1 MRLVP
6 EEISF
11 SDYLGLN
18 AALFEWTESYD
29 SKNWDRLRACIAP
42 TMRIDYRSFLNKLWE
57 AMPAEEYIAMASS
70 PEVLGD
76 PLLKT
81 QHFIGA
87 SKWEKVSDTEVI
99 GWHQLRVPHQRY
111 TDDTKTEIAVK
122 GHAHGTNQHWYKKI
136 DGRWKF
142 AGLAPEIK
150 WGEFDWDQMFAN
162 GRDTYGEQEQALK
175 EMRVLEG
182 ISEKSVPTEKLE
194 PPVSNEPQTNGHTLE
209 IEPVKTM
216 TGIESTL
223 ERLPEYEKA
232 SMTAATPHDFG
243 KPVQG
248 GAIEA

>member
-1 MRLVP
+1 MRLIP

-18 AALFEWTESYD
+18 TALFEWTESYD
-29 SKNWDRLRACIAP
+29 SKNWDRLRECIAP

-57 AMPAEEYIAMASS
+57 AMPAEEYVAMASS

-111 TDDTKTEIAVK
+111 TDETKTEIAVK

-136 DGRWKF
+136 DGVWKF

-150 WGEFDWDQMFAN
+150 WGEFDWDRVFAN
-162 GRDTYGEQEQALK
+162 GRETFGEKEQALQ
-175 EMRVLEG
+175 EMRVLQG
-182 ISEKSVPTEKLE
+182 VSENSVPSAKSE
-194 PPVSNEPQTNGHTLE
+194 PLINERPQTNGNPFE
-209 IEPVKTM
+209 AEPVKTM
-216 TGIESTL
+216 TGVASTL
-223 ERLPEYEKA
+223 EVLPEYEKA
-232 SMTAATPHDFG
+232 SMMASVPYDFD
-243 KPVQG
+243 KPVLG
-248 GAIEA
+248 STIEA

>member
-1 MRLVP
+1 MGLVP

-57 AMPAEEYIAMASS
+57 AMPAEDYVAMASS

-87 SKWEKVSDTEVI
+87 SKWEKVSDLEVI
-99 GWHQLRVPHQRY
+99 GWHQIRVPHQRY

-122 GHAHGTNQHWYKKI
+122 GHAHGTNQHWYRKVE
-136 DGRWKF
+136 GVWKF

-150 WGEFDWDQMFAN
+150 WGEFDFDQVFTH
-162 GRDTYGEQEQALK
+162 GRDMYGEEEQALV
-175 EMRVLEG
+175 ESRVLEG
-182 ISEKSVPTEKLE
+182 VSEKAT
-194 PPVSNEPQTNGHTLE
+194 TNGQPEYPASHGPKTNAPVLE
-209 IEPVKTM
+209 AKPAKT
-216 TGIESTL
+216 TAGIGSTL
-223 ERLPEYEKA
+223 EPLPDHENA
-232 SMTAATPHDFG
+232 SMKEAIPYDFD
-243 KPVQG
+243 KPQQQN
-248 GAIEA
+248 AIEA